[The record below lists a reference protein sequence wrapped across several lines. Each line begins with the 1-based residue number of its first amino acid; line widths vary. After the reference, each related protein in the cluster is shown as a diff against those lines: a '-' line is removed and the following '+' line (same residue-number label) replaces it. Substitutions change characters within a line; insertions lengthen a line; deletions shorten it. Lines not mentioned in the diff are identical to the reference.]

1 MARIVLKRTV
11 AVDGHC
17 DNLSETGLSSESNE
31 KCFLG
36 VSVVSLVYAN

>member
-1 MARIVLKRTV
+1 MARIVVKRTA
-11 AVDGHC
+11 AVDGHF

>member
-31 KCFLG
+31 KCLSG
-36 VSVVSLVYAN
+36 VIFVS